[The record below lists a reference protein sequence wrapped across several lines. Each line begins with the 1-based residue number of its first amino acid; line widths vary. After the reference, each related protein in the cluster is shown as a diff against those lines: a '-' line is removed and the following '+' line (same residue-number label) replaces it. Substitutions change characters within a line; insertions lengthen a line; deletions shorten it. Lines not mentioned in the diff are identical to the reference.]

1 MDNEIVIR
9 AMTIEDYA
17 QVIQLWSN
25 TEGIGLSDAD
35 TQENIKKFLERNDGL
50 SFIAQ
55 KDNKQIV
62 GTILCGHDGK
72 RGYLHH
78 VAVNLGYRKKGIASR
93 LVENCLAKLK
103 EEGISKCHLFVFTTN
118 QQGMEF
124 WRHIGFHKRSDIS
137 IFSKDVT

>member
-9 AMTIEDYA
+9 EMTIEDYA